1 MLRAGMDSMRLRLAE
16 LERECSHMRQDI
28 RKLEGAAGKDG
39 WAARVQRMFSLKM
52 KLQMCS
58 TEEGKM
64 SDRHRTASAKL
75 EKLQA
80 KVSSH
85 RKHLTIDA

>member
-1 MLRAGMDSMRLRLAE
+1 
-16 LERECSHMRQDI
+16 MRQDI
-28 RKLEGAAGKDG
+28 RKLGGSAGKDG

-80 KVSSH
+80 KRASVLIVQCSSNSSSGEAVSGDFWA
-85 RKHLTIDA
+85 HL